1 VVSLESPTLVFLYLD
16 PSTCT
21 IESSRSPNLHIN
33 TQMTLMDYANCVVL
47 RVRGPSDT
55 IVQVQRFKY
64 QNLRVRDQ
72 SNTTVQVYVLKYK
85 KRVRDL
91 NDTVVQV

>member
-1 VVSLESPTLVFLYLD
+1 
-16 PSTCT
+16 
-21 IESSRSPNLHIN
+21 
-33 TQMTLMDYANCVVL
+33 MDYANCVVL

-85 KRVRDL
+85 KGL
-91 NDTVVQV
+91 GT